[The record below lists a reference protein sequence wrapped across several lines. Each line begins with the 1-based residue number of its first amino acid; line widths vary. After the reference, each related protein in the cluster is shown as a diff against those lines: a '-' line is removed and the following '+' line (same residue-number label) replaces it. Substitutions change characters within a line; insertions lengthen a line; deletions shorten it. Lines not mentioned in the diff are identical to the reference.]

1 MLFRSPDS
9 FPAVSTALE
18 EKKYKFL
25 SAQVE
30 MVPQNYVSLTEPDD
44 IKNLTKMLDMFDDNE
59 DVENVFHNCD
69 NLED

>member
-1 MLFRSPDS
+1 MSG
-9 FPAVSTALE
+9 ALE

-30 MVPQNYVSLTEPDD
+30 MVPQNYVSLTDPDD
-44 IKNLTKMLDMFDDNE
+44 IKNMTKMLDMFDDNE

-69 NLED
+69 NLDD